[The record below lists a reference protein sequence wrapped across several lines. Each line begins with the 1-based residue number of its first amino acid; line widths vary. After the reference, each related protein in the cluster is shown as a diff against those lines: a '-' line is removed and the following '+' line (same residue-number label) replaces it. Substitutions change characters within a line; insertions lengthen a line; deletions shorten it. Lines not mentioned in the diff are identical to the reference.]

1 MSTYVVEQRRVAHK
15 GRDFHFVSYE
25 GHVDKASK
33 SQGPPMWFLMS
44 AGKRWQVMEQ
54 TRGQPAEELDVMLVN
69 WLDKHIFG

>member
-1 MSTYVVEQRRVAHK
+1 
-15 GRDFHFVSYE
+15 
-25 GHVDKASK
+25 
-33 SQGPPMWFLMS
+33 MWFLMS